1 MAGENSESNPSRNL
15 IMEELINTPPKTLE
29 PHSNVVTLPKC
40 VYEDVLAQLF
50 GMATTSFRLSD
61 LISDEPLFGCT
72 ILTALEMMGYGEYQA
87 PDRFRSNVYQIV
99 DYHTAKIKK
108 PINQTDTRKVGR
120 KIYKDVLVEINKLK
134 RNPRHYE

>member
-1 MAGENSESNPSRNL
+1 
-15 IMEELINTPPKTLE
+15 MEENIQPQENT
-29 PHSNVVTLPKC
+29 VTLPIK
-40 VYEDVLAQLF
+40 VYELVLTELF
-50 GMATTSFRLSD
+50 GVATTSFRLAD

-99 DYHTAKIKK
+99 DYHTSKIKK
-108 PINQTDTRKVGR
+108 PISQTDTRKVGR
-120 KIYKDVLVEINKLK
+120 KIYKDVLVEIDKLN